1 MHNSRT
7 MKNSLLL
14 LSAFLLIQCGSE
26 KKKTTAEIIATQDLA
41 SIQNKK
47 AAVVKSLNTLQEEL
61 EALNQAIGQIDKEQK
76 FLLVTSIDAKST
88 PYAHYVSFQ
97 GTMETDRNIVMYP
110 EIPALLKKVT
120 VKEGQQVKEG
130 QVLAV
135 LSDSGMLDQLQ
146 QLEIQ
151 YALAK
156 TTFER
161 QQRLWE
167 QKIGSEMQYLQAETQ
182 FKSLE
187 KSIAQMQDQ
196 VAKTQITAPFDG
208 IVDHI
213 MADAGSSL
221 APGMTPVVRIINLDQ
236 MKVSASI
243 PEMHLPNI
251 KANSE
256 VKIAIPVLNENRAA
270 RVSAV
275 GNFINPNNRS
285 FRVEIELDNKQG
297 ELKPNMTVQLQ
308 INDYNNPEAI
318 LIPSKNILEDQ
329 AGRNYVYKLEA
340 VAAQENTFKAV
351 KTFVQ
356 LGKSSNNQTEV
367 LKGVNAGDRLVEDG
381 IRLVEDQQLVK
392 IIQS

>member
-1 MHNSRT
+1 M
-7 MKNSLLL
+7 
-14 LSAFLLIQCGSE
+14 IQCGSE
-26 KKKTTAEIIATQDLA
+26 EKKTTTEIIASQDLA

-47 AAVVKSLNTLQEEL
+47 AEVVKNLNALQLEL
-61 EALNQAIGQIDKEQK
+61 EELNQAIGQIDKEQK
-76 FLLVTSIDAKST
+76 FLLVTSIETESA

-97 GTMETDRNIVMYP
+97 GTLETDQNIVMYP
-110 EIPALLKKVT
+110 EIPALLKKVK
-120 VKEGQQVKEG
+120 VKEGQRVKKG

-135 LSDSGMLDQLQ
+135 LSDSGMIDQLQ

-151 YALAK
+151 HALAK

-161 QQRLWE
+161 QKRLWE

-196 VAKTQITAPFDG
+196 VAKTTITAPFDG

-213 MADAGSSL
+213 LADEGSSL
-221 APGMTPVVRIINLDQ
+221 APGMTPIVRIINLNQ
-236 MKVSASI
+236 MKVSAAI
-243 PEMHLPNI
+243 PEIHLPNI
-251 KANSE
+251 QVNSKVTVE
-256 VKIAIPVLNENRAA
+256 VPVLNERMEAA
-270 RVSAV
+270 VNAV

-285 FRVEIELDNKQG
+285 FRIEVELPNAKER
-297 ELKPNMTVQLQ
+297 LKPNMTVQLH
-308 INDYNNPEAI
+308 INDYNNPTAI
-318 LIPSKNILEDQ
+318 LVPAKNILEDQ
-329 AGRNYVYKLEA
+329 AGRSYVYKLEA
-340 VAAQENTFKAV
+340 VEGQESTYKAV

-356 LGKSSNNQTEV
+356 LGKSSNNQTEI
-367 LKGVNAGDRLVEDG
+367 LEGISAGDLLVEDG

>member
-1 MHNSRT
+1 M
-7 MKNSLLL
+7 
-14 LSAFLLIQCGSE
+14 IQCGSE
-26 KKKTTAEIIATQDLA
+26 EKKTTTEIIASQDLA

-47 AAVVKSLNTLQEEL
+47 AEVVKNLNALQLEL
-61 EALNQAIGQIDKEQK
+61 EELNQAIGQIDKEQK
-76 FLLVTSIDAKST
+76 FLLVTSIETESA

-97 GTMETDRNIVMYP
+97 GTLETDQNIVMYP
-110 EIPALLKKVT
+110 EIPALLKKVK
-120 VKEGQQVKEG
+120 VKEGQRVKKG

-135 LSDSGMLDQLQ
+135 LSDSGMIDQLQ

-151 YALAK
+151 HALAK

-161 QQRLWE
+161 QKRLWE

-196 VAKTQITAPFDG
+196 VAKTTITAPFDG

-213 MADAGSSL
+213 LADEGSSL
-221 APGMTPVVRIINLDQ
+221 APGMTPIVRIINLNQ
-236 MKVSASI
+236 MKVSAAI
-243 PEMHLPNI
+243 PEIHLPNI
-251 KANSE
+251 QANSKVTVE
-256 VKIAIPVLNENRAA
+256 VPVLNERMEAA
-270 RVSAV
+270 VNAV

-285 FRVEIELDNKQG
+285 FRIEVELPNAKER
-297 ELKPNMTVQLQ
+297 LKPNMTVQLH
-308 INDYNNPEAI
+308 INDYNNPSAI
-318 LIPSKNILEDQ
+318 LVPAKNILEDQ
-329 AGRNYVYKLEA
+329 AGRSYVYKLEA
-340 VAAQENTFKAV
+340 VEGQESTYKAV

-356 LGKSSNNQTEV
+356 LGKSSNNQTEI
-367 LKGVNAGDRLVEDG
+367 LEGISAGDLLVEDG

>member
-1 MHNSRT
+1 M
-7 MKNSLLL
+7 
-14 LSAFLLIQCGSE
+14 IQCGSE
-26 KKKTTAEIIATQDLA
+26 EKKTTTEIIASQDLA

-47 AAVVKSLNTLQEEL
+47 AEIVKNLNALQLEL
-61 EALNQAIGQIDKEQK
+61 EELNQAIGQIDKEQK
-76 FLLVTSIDAKST
+76 FLLVTSIETETA

-97 GTMETDRNIVMYP
+97 GTLETDQNIVMYP
-110 EIPALLKKVT
+110 EIQALLKKVK
-120 VKEGQQVKEG
+120 VKEGQRVKKG

-135 LSDSGMLDQLQ
+135 LSDSGMIDQLQ

-151 YALAK
+151 HALAK

-161 QQRLWE
+161 QKRLWE

-196 VAKTQITAPFDG
+196 VAKTTITAPFDG

-213 MADAGSSL
+213 LADEGSSL
-221 APGMTPVVRIINLDQ
+221 APGMTPIVRIINLNQ
-236 MKVSASI
+236 MKVSAAI
-243 PEMHLPNI
+243 PEIHLPNI
-251 KANSE
+251 QVNSKVTVE
-256 VKIAIPVLNENRAA
+256 VPVLNERMEAA
-270 RVSAV
+270 VNAV

-285 FRVEIELDNKQG
+285 FRIEVELPNAKER
-297 ELKPNMTVQLQ
+297 LKPNMTVQLH
-308 INDYNNPEAI
+308 INDYNNPTAI
-318 LIPSKNILEDQ
+318 LVPAKNILEDQ
-329 AGRNYVYKLEA
+329 AGRSYVYKLEA
-340 VAAQENTFKAV
+340 VEGQESTYKAV

-356 LGKSSNNQTEV
+356 LGKSSNNQTEI
-367 LKGVNAGDRLVEDG
+367 LEGISAGDLLVEDG

>member
-1 MHNSRT
+1 
-7 MKNSLLL
+7 
-14 LSAFLLIQCGSE
+14 LIQCGSE
-26 KKKTTAEIIATQDLA
+26 EKKTTTEIIASQDLA

-47 AAVVKSLNTLQEEL
+47 AEVVKNLNALQLEL
-61 EALNQAIGQIDKEQK
+61 EELNQAIGQIDKEQK
-76 FLLVTSIDAKST
+76 FLLVTSIETESA

-97 GTMETDRNIVMYP
+97 GTLETDQNIVMYP
-110 EIPALLKKVT
+110 EIPALLKKVK
-120 VKEGQQVKEG
+120 VKEGQRVKKG

-135 LSDSGMLDQLQ
+135 LSDSGMIDQLQ

-151 YALAK
+151 HALAK

-161 QQRLWE
+161 QKRLWE

-196 VAKTQITAPFDG
+196 VAKTTITAPFDG

-213 MADAGSSL
+213 LADEGSSL
-221 APGMTPVVRIINLDQ
+221 APGMTPIVRIINLNQ
-236 MKVSASI
+236 MKVSAAI
-243 PEMHLPNI
+243 PEIHLPNI
-251 KANSE
+251 QANSKVTVE
-256 VKIAIPVLNENRAA
+256 VPVLNERMEAA
-270 RVSAV
+270 VNAV

-285 FRVEIELDNKQG
+285 FRIEVELPNAKER
-297 ELKPNMTVQLQ
+297 LKPNMTVQLH
-308 INDYNNPEAI
+308 INDYNNPTAI
-318 LIPSKNILEDQ
+318 LVPAKNILEDQ
-329 AGRNYVYKLEA
+329 AGRSYVYKLEA
-340 VAAQENTFKAV
+340 VEGQESTYKAV

-356 LGKSSNNQTEV
+356 LGKSSNNQTEI
-367 LKGVNAGDRLVEDG
+367 LEGISAGDLLVEDG

>member
-1 MHNSRT
+1 M
-7 MKNSLLL
+7 
-14 LSAFLLIQCGSE
+14 IQCGSE
-26 KKKTTAEIIATQDLA
+26 EKKTTTEIIASQDLA

-47 AAVVKSLNTLQEEL
+47 AEVVKNLNTLQLEL
-61 EALNQAIGQIDKEQK
+61 EELNQAIGQIDKEQK
-76 FLLVTSIDAKST
+76 FLLVTSIETESA

-97 GTMETDRNIVMYP
+97 GTLETDQNIVMYP
-110 EIPALLKKVT
+110 EIPALLKKVK
-120 VKEGQQVKEG
+120 VKEGQRVKKG

-135 LSDSGMLDQLQ
+135 LSDSGMIDQLQ

-151 YALAK
+151 HALAK

-161 QQRLWE
+161 QKRLWE

-196 VAKTQITAPFDG
+196 VAKTTITAPFDG

-213 MADAGSSL
+213 LADEGSSL
-221 APGMTPVVRIINLDQ
+221 APGMTPIVRIINLNQ
-236 MKVSASI
+236 MKVSAAI
-243 PEMHLPNI
+243 PEIHLPNI
-251 KANSE
+251 QANSKVTVE
-256 VKIAIPVLNENRAA
+256 VPVLNERMEAA
-270 RVSAV
+270 VNAV

-285 FRVEIELDNKQG
+285 FRIEVELPNAKER
-297 ELKPNMTVQLQ
+297 LKPNMTVQLH
-308 INDYNNPEAI
+308 INDYNNPTAI
-318 LIPSKNILEDQ
+318 LVPAKNILEDQ
-329 AGRNYVYKLEA
+329 AGRSYVYKLEA
-340 VAAQENTFKAV
+340 VEGQESTYKAV

-356 LGKSSNNQTEV
+356 LGKSSNNQTEI
-367 LKGVNAGDRLVEDG
+367 LEGISAGDLLVEDG

>member
-1 MHNSRT
+1 
-7 MKNSLLL
+7 
-14 LSAFLLIQCGSE
+14 LIQCGSE
-26 KKKTTAEIIATQDLA
+26 EKKTTTEIIASQDLA

-47 AAVVKSLNTLQEEL
+47 AEVVKNLNALQLEL
-61 EALNQAIGQIDKEQK
+61 EELNQAIGQIDKEQK
-76 FLLVTSIDAKST
+76 FLLVTSIETESA

-97 GTMETDRNIVMYP
+97 GTLETDQNIVMYP
-110 EIPALLKKVT
+110 EIPALLKKVK
-120 VKEGQQVKEG
+120 VKEGQRVKKG

-135 LSDSGMLDQLQ
+135 LSDSGMIDQLQ

-151 YALAK
+151 HALAK

-161 QQRLWE
+161 QKRLWE

-196 VAKTQITAPFDG
+196 VAKTMITAPFDG

-213 MADAGSSL
+213 LTDEGSSL
-221 APGMTPVVRIINLDQ
+221 APGMTPIVRIINLNQ
-236 MKVSASI
+236 MKVSAAI
-243 PEMHLPNI
+243 PEIHLPNI
-251 KANSE
+251 QANSKVTVE
-256 VKIAIPVLNENRAA
+256 VPVLNERMEAA
-270 RVSAV
+270 VNAV

-285 FRVEIELDNKQG
+285 FRIEVELPNAKER
-297 ELKPNMTVQLQ
+297 LKPNMTVQLH
-308 INDYNNPEAI
+308 INDYNNPTAI
-318 LIPSKNILEDQ
+318 LVPAKNILEDQ
-329 AGRNYVYKLEA
+329 AGRSYVYKLEA
-340 VAAQENTFKAV
+340 VEGQESTYKAV

-356 LGKSSNNQTEV
+356 LGKSSNNQTEI
-367 LKGVNAGDRLVEDG
+367 LEGISAGDLLVEDG

>member
-1 MHNSRT
+1 M
-7 MKNSLLL
+7 
-14 LSAFLLIQCGSE
+14 IQCGSE
-26 KKKTTAEIIATQDLA
+26 EKKTTTEIIASQDLA

-47 AAVVKSLNTLQEEL
+47 AEVVKNLNALQLEL
-61 EALNQAIGQIDKEQK
+61 EELNQAIGQIDKEQK
-76 FLLVTSIDAKST
+76 FLLVTSIETESA

-97 GTMETDRNIVMYP
+97 GTLETDQNIVMYP
-110 EIPALLKKVT
+110 EIPALLKKVK
-120 VKEGQQVKEG
+120 VKEGQRVKKG

-135 LSDSGMLDQLQ
+135 LSDSGMIDQLQ

-151 YALAK
+151 HALAK

-161 QQRLWE
+161 QKRLWE

-196 VAKTQITAPFDG
+196 VAKTTITAPFDG

-213 MADAGSSL
+213 LADEGSSL
-221 APGMTPVVRIINLDQ
+221 APGMTPIVRIINLNQ
-236 MKVSASI
+236 MKVSAAI
-243 PEMHLPNI
+243 PEIHLPNI
-251 KANSE
+251 QANSKVTVE
-256 VKIAIPVLNENRAA
+256 VPVLNERMEAA
-270 RVSAV
+270 VNAV

-285 FRVEIELDNKQG
+285 FRIEVELPNAKER
-297 ELKPNMTVQLQ
+297 LKPNMTVQLH
-308 INDYNNPEAI
+308 INDYNNPTAI
-318 LIPSKNILEDQ
+318 LVPAKNILEDQ
-329 AGRNYVYKLEA
+329 AGRSYVYKLEA
-340 VAAQENTFKAV
+340 VEGQESTYKAV

-367 LKGVNAGDRLVEDG
+367 LEGISAGDLLVEDG

>member
-1 MHNSRT
+1 
-7 MKNSLLL
+7 MKNTLLL
-14 LSAFLLIQCGSE
+14 LSALLLIQCGSE
-26 KKKTTAEIIATQDLA
+26 DRKTTAEIIATQDLA

-47 AAVVKSLNTLQEEL
+47 AEVVKNLNTLQVEL
-61 EALNQAIGQIDKEQK
+61 EELNQAIGEIDKEQK
-76 FLLVTSIDAKST
+76 FLLVTSINAASA

-97 GTMETDRNIVMYP
+97 GTLETDRNIVMYP
-110 EIPALLKKVT
+110 EIPALLKKVA
-120 VKEGQQVKEG
+120 VKEGQRVKKG

-135 LSDSGMLDQLQ
+135 LSDSGMIDQLQ

-196 VAKTQITAPFDG
+196 VAKTKITAPFDG

-213 MADAGSSL
+213 MADEGSSL
-221 APGMTPVVRIINLDQ
+221 APGMTPVVRVINLDQ

-243 PEMHLPNI
+243 PEVHLPNI
-251 KANSE
+251 QANSE
-256 VKIAIPVLNENRAA
+256 VKVEIPVLNENRAA
-270 RVSAV
+270 SVSSV

-297 ELKPNMTVQLQ
+297 QLKPNMTVLLQ

-329 AGRNYVYKLEA
+329 AGRSYVYKLEA

-356 LGKSSNNQTEV
+356 LGKSSNNQTEI
-367 LKGVNAGDRLVEDG
+367 LEGVSAGDRLVEDG

>member
-1 MHNSRT
+1 M
-7 MKNSLLL
+7 
-14 LSAFLLIQCGSE
+14 IQCGSE
-26 KKKTTAEIIATQDLA
+26 EKKTTTEIIASQDLA

-47 AAVVKSLNTLQEEL
+47 AEVVKNLNALQLEL
-61 EALNQAIGQIDKEQK
+61 EELNQAIGQIDKEQK
-76 FLLVTSIDAKST
+76 FLLVTSIETESA

-97 GTMETDRNIVMYP
+97 GTLETDQNIVMYP
-110 EIPALLKKVT
+110 EIPALLKKVK
-120 VKEGQQVKEG
+120 VKEGQRVKKG

-135 LSDSGMLDQLQ
+135 LSDSGMIDQLQ

-151 YALAK
+151 HALAK

-161 QQRLWE
+161 QKRLWE

-196 VAKTQITAPFDG
+196 VAKTTITAPFDG

-213 MADAGSSL
+213 LTDEGSSL
-221 APGMTPVVRIINLDQ
+221 APGMTPIVRIINLNQ
-236 MKVSASI
+236 MKVSAAI
-243 PEMHLPNI
+243 PEIHLPNI
-251 KANSE
+251 QANSKVTVE
-256 VKIAIPVLNENRAA
+256 VPVLNERMEAA
-270 RVSAV
+270 VNAV

-285 FRVEIELDNKQG
+285 FRIEVELPNAKER
-297 ELKPNMTVQLQ
+297 LKPNMTVQLH
-308 INDYNNPEAI
+308 INDYNNPTAI
-318 LIPSKNILEDQ
+318 LVPAKNILEDQ
-329 AGRNYVYKLEA
+329 AGRSYVYKLEA
-340 VAAQENTFKAV
+340 VEGQESTYKAV

-356 LGKSSNNQTEV
+356 LGKSSNNQTEI
-367 LKGVNAGDRLVEDG
+367 LEGISAGDLLVEDG

>member
-1 MHNSRT
+1 
-7 MKNSLLL
+7 MKNTLLL
-14 LSAFLLIQCGSE
+14 FSALLLIQCGSE
-26 KKKTTAEIIATQDLA
+26 EKKTTAEIIASQDLA

-47 AAVVKSLNTLQEEL
+47 AEVVKSLNALQLEL
-61 EALNQAIGQIDKEQK
+61 EELNQAIGQIDKEQK
-76 FLLVTSIDAKST
+76 FLLVTSIETESA

-97 GTMETDRNIVMYP
+97 GTLETDQNIVMYP
-110 EIPALLKKVT
+110 EIPALLKKVK
-120 VKEGQQVKEG
+120 VKEGQRVKKG

-135 LSDSGMLDQLQ
+135 LSDSGMIDQLQ

-151 YALAK
+151 HALAK

-161 QQRLWE
+161 QKRLWE

-187 KSIAQMQDQ
+187 KNIAQMQDQ
-196 VAKTQITAPFDG
+196 VAKTTITAPFDG

-213 MADAGSSL
+213 LADEGSSL
-221 APGMTPVVRIINLDQ
+221 APGMTPIVRIINLNQ
-236 MKVSASI
+236 MKVSAAI
-243 PEMHLPNI
+243 PEIHLPNI
-251 KANSE
+251 QANSRVTVE
-256 VKIAIPVLNENRAA
+256 VPVLNERMEATVN
-270 RVSAV
+270 AV

-285 FRVEIELDNKQG
+285 FRIEVELPNAKER
-297 ELKPNMTVQLQ
+297 LKPNMTVQLH
-308 INDYNNPEAI
+308 INDYNNPTAI
-318 LIPSKNILEDQ
+318 LVPAKNILEDK
-329 AGRNYVYKLEA
+329 AGRSYVYKLEA
-340 VAAQENTFKAV
+340 VAGQESTFKAV

-367 LKGVNAGDRLVEDG
+367 LEGISAGDILVEDG

>member
-1 MHNSRT
+1 M
-7 MKNSLLL
+7 
-14 LSAFLLIQCGSE
+14 IQCGSE
-26 KKKTTAEIIATQDLA
+26 EKKTTTEIIASQDLA

-47 AAVVKSLNTLQEEL
+47 AEVVKNLNALQLEL
-61 EALNQAIGQIDKEQK
+61 EELNQAIGQIDKEQK
-76 FLLVTSIDAKST
+76 FLLVTSIETESA

-97 GTMETDRNIVMYP
+97 GTLETDQNIVMYP
-110 EIPALLKKVT
+110 EIPALLKKVK
-120 VKEGQQVKEG
+120 VKEGQRVKKG

-135 LSDSGMLDQLQ
+135 LSDSGMIDQLQ

-151 YALAK
+151 HALAK

-161 QQRLWE
+161 QKRLWE

-196 VAKTQITAPFDG
+196 VAKTTITAPFDG

-213 MADAGSSL
+213 LADEGSSL
-221 APGMTPVVRIINLDQ
+221 APGMTPIVRIINLNQ
-236 MKVSASI
+236 MKVSAAI
-243 PEMHLPNI
+243 PEIHLPNI
-251 KANSE
+251 QANSKVTVE
-256 VKIAIPVLNENRAA
+256 VPVLNERMEAA
-270 RVSAV
+270 INAV

-285 FRVEIELDNKQG
+285 FRIEVELPNAKER
-297 ELKPNMTVQLQ
+297 LKPNMTVQLH
-308 INDYNNPEAI
+308 INDYNNPTAI
-318 LIPSKNILEDQ
+318 LVPAKNILEDQ
-329 AGRNYVYKLEA
+329 AGRSYVYKLEA
-340 VAAQENTFKAV
+340 VTGQESTYKAV

-367 LKGVNAGDRLVEDG
+367 LEGISAGDLLVEDG

>member
-1 MHNSRT
+1 
-7 MKNSLLL
+7 MKNTLLL
-14 LSAFLLIQCGSE
+14 LSALLLIQCGSE
-26 KKKTTAEIIATQDLA
+26 EKKTTTEIIASQDLA

-47 AAVVKSLNTLQEEL
+47 AEVVKNLNALQLEL
-61 EALNQAIGQIDKEQK
+61 EELNQAIGQIDKEQK
-76 FLLVTSIDAKST
+76 FLLVTSIETESA

-97 GTMETDRNIVMYP
+97 GTLETDQNIVMYP
-110 EIPALLKKVT
+110 EIPALLKKVK
-120 VKEGQQVKEG
+120 VKEGQRVKKG

-135 LSDSGMLDQLQ
+135 LSDSGMIDQLQ

-151 YALAK
+151 HALAK

-161 QQRLWE
+161 QKRLWE

-196 VAKTQITAPFDG
+196 VAKTTITAPFDG

-213 MADAGSSL
+213 LADEGSSL
-221 APGMTPVVRIINLDQ
+221 APGMTPIVRIINLNQ
-236 MKVSASI
+236 MKVSAAI
-243 PEMHLPNI
+243 PEIHLPNI
-251 KANSE
+251 QANSKVTVE
-256 VKIAIPVLNENRAA
+256 VPVLNERMEAA
-270 RVSAV
+270 VNAV

-285 FRVEIELDNKQG
+285 FRIEVELPNAKER
-297 ELKPNMTVQLQ
+297 LKPNMTVQLH
-308 INDYNNPEAI
+308 INDYNNPTAI
-318 LIPSKNILEDQ
+318 LVPAKNILEDQ
-329 AGRNYVYKLEA
+329 AGRSYVYKLEA
-340 VAAQENTFKAV
+340 VEGQESTYKAV

-356 LGKSSNNQTEV
+356 LGKSSNNQTEI
-367 LKGVNAGDRLVEDG
+367 LEGISAGDLLVEDG

>member
-1 MHNSRT
+1 M
-7 MKNSLLL
+7 
-14 LSAFLLIQCGSE
+14 IQCGSE
-26 KKKTTAEIIATQDLA
+26 EKKTTTEIIASQDLA

-47 AAVVKSLNTLQEEL
+47 AEVVKNLNALQLEL
-61 EALNQAIGQIDKEQK
+61 EELNQAIGQIDKEQK
-76 FLLVTSIDAKST
+76 FLLVTSIETESA

-97 GTMETDRNIVMYP
+97 GTLETDQNIVMYP
-110 EIPALLKKVT
+110 EIPALLKKVK
-120 VKEGQQVKEG
+120 VKEGQRVKKG

-135 LSDSGMLDQLQ
+135 LSDSGMIDQLQ

-151 YALAK
+151 HALAK

-161 QQRLWE
+161 QKRLWE

-196 VAKTQITAPFDG
+196 VAKTTITAPFDG

-213 MADAGSSL
+213 LADEGSSL
-221 APGMTPVVRIINLDQ
+221 APGMTPIVRIINLNQ
-236 MKVSASI
+236 MKVSAAI
-243 PEMHLPNI
+243 PEIHLPNI
-251 KANSE
+251 QANSKVTVE
-256 VKIAIPVLNENRAA
+256 VPVLNERMEAA
-270 RVSAV
+270 VNAV

-285 FRVEIELDNKQG
+285 FRIEVELPNAKER
-297 ELKPNMTVQLQ
+297 LKPNMTVQLH
-308 INDYNNPEAI
+308 INDYNNPTAI
-318 LIPSKNILEDQ
+318 LVPAKNILEDQ
-329 AGRNYVYKLEA
+329 AGRSYVYKLEA
-340 VAAQENTFKAV
+340 VEGQESTYKAV

-356 LGKSSNNQTEV
+356 LGKSSNNQTEI
-367 LKGVNAGDRLVEDG
+367 LEGISAGDLLVEDG

>member
-1 MHNSRT
+1 M
-7 MKNSLLL
+7 
-14 LSAFLLIQCGSE
+14 IQCGSE
-26 KKKTTAEIIATQDLA
+26 EKKTTTEIIASQDLA

-47 AAVVKSLNTLQEEL
+47 AEVVKNLNALQLEL
-61 EALNQAIGQIDKEQK
+61 EELNQAIGQIDKEQK
-76 FLLVTSIDAKST
+76 FLLVTSIETESA

-97 GTMETDRNIVMYP
+97 GTLETDQNIVMYP
-110 EIPALLKKVT
+110 EIPALLKKVK
-120 VKEGQQVKEG
+120 VKEGQRVKKG

-135 LSDSGMLDQLQ
+135 LSDSGMIDQLQ

-151 YALAK
+151 HALAK

-161 QQRLWE
+161 QKRLWE

-196 VAKTQITAPFDG
+196 VAKTTITAPFDG

-213 MADAGSSL
+213 LADEGSSL
-221 APGMTPVVRIINLDQ
+221 APGMTPIVRIINLNQ
-236 MKVSASI
+236 MKVSAAI
-243 PEMHLPNI
+243 PEIHLPNI
-251 KANSE
+251 QANSKVTVE
-256 VKIAIPVLNENRAA
+256 VPVLNERMEAA
-270 RVSAV
+270 VNAV

-285 FRVEIELDNKQG
+285 FRIEVELPNAKER
-297 ELKPNMTVQLQ
+297 LKPNMTVQLH
-308 INDYNNPEAI
+308 INDYNNPTAI
-318 LIPSKNILEDQ
+318 LVPAKNILEDQ
-329 AGRNYVYKLEA
+329 AGRSYVYKLEA
-340 VAAQENTFKAV
+340 VAGQESTYKAV

-356 LGKSSNNQTEV
+356 LGKSSNNQTEI
-367 LKGVNAGDRLVEDG
+367 LEGISAGDLLVEDG

>member
-1 MHNSRT
+1 M
-7 MKNSLLL
+7 
-14 LSAFLLIQCGSE
+14 IQCGSE
-26 KKKTTAEIIATQDLA
+26 EKKTTTEIIASQDLA

-47 AAVVKSLNTLQEEL
+47 AEVVKNLNALQLEL
-61 EALNQAIGQIDKEQK
+61 EELNQAIGQIDKEQK
-76 FLLVTSIDAKST
+76 FLLVTSIETESA

-97 GTMETDRNIVMYP
+97 GTLETDQNIVMYP
-110 EIPALLKKVT
+110 EIPALLKKVK
-120 VKEGQQVKEG
+120 VKEGQRVKKG

-135 LSDSGMLDQLQ
+135 LSDSGMIDQLQ

-151 YALAK
+151 HALAK

-161 QQRLWE
+161 QKRLWE
-167 QKIGSEMQYLQAETQ
+167 QKIGSEMQYLKAETQ

-196 VAKTQITAPFDG
+196 VAKTTITAPFDG

-213 MADAGSSL
+213 LADEGSSL
-221 APGMTPVVRIINLDQ
+221 APGMTPIVRIINLNQ
-236 MKVSASI
+236 MKVSAAI
-243 PEMHLPNI
+243 PEIHLPNI
-251 KANSE
+251 QANSKVTVE
-256 VKIAIPVLNENRAA
+256 VPVLNERMEAA
-270 RVSAV
+270 VNAV

-285 FRVEIELDNKQG
+285 FRIEVELPNAKER
-297 ELKPNMTVQLQ
+297 LKPNMTVQLH
-308 INDYNNPEAI
+308 INDYNNPTAI
-318 LIPSKNILEDQ
+318 LVPAKNILEDQ
-329 AGRNYVYKLEA
+329 AGRSYVYKLEA
-340 VAAQENTFKAV
+340 VEGQESTYKAV

-367 LKGVNAGDRLVEDG
+367 LEGISAGDLLVEDG